1 MNLSPISA
9 QSMGEDLKRQEMR
22 LIMKKPVTVKDEEPF
37 VKKPAEDEK
46 SKSQSTQAT
55 SELLNLNNNEA
66 KSQGIQK
73 DNGKKY
79 VNACCC
85 LIF

>member
-1 MNLSPISA
+1 
-9 QSMGEDLKRQEMR
+9 MR

-66 KSQGIQK
+66 KS
-73 DNGKKY
+73 
-79 VNACCC
+79 
-85 LIF
+85 